1 MALNLDTQ
9 GTGQRME
16 DPFISFMIWK
26 GAILIGIAGVIAFWE
41 GYTGKK
47 LFRRGDESQNPQDRG
62 PDETHK

>member
-1 MALNLDTQ
+1 
-9 GTGQRME
+9 ME

-47 LFRRGDESQNPQDRG
+47 LFSRENRIPTGTTNEADQSRHP
-62 PDETHK
+62 K

>member
-1 MALNLDTQ
+1 
-9 GTGQRME
+9 ME

-47 LFRRGDESQNPQDRG
+47 LFSRGDEPDKHPDEVERQEKLRG
-62 PDETHK
+62 PDN

>member
-1 MALNLDTQ
+1 
-9 GTGQRME
+9 ME

-47 LFRRGDESQNPQDRG
+47 LFSRDDKADDR
-62 PDETHK
+62 

>member
-1 MALNLDTQ
+1 
-9 GTGQRME
+9 ME

-47 LFRRGDESQNPQDRG
+47 LFPREDESRSERDNRG
-62 PDETHK
+62 AD

>member
-1 MALNLDTQ
+1 
-9 GTGQRME
+9 ME

-47 LFRRGDESQNPQDRG
+47 LFRRGDQPERRPEHMGEMNQTAEERRLPVDRQR
-62 PDETHK
+62 P

>member
-1 MALNLDTQ
+1 
-9 GTGQRME
+9 ME

-47 LFRRGDESQNPQDRG
+47 LLRRGDASDSPLESSEDASSVDGSGQLPHR
-62 PDETHK
+62 KV

>member
-1 MALNLDTQ
+1 
-9 GTGQRME
+9 ME

-47 LFRRGDESQNPQDRG
+47 LFRRGDEPQGSWRPKDTSSLEDPKQLPSRRS
-62 PDETHK
+62 

>member
-1 MALNLDTQ
+1 
-9 GTGQRME
+9 ME

-47 LFRRGDESQNPQDRG
+47 LFPRGDETRKPKKPELIANRD
-62 PDETHK
+62 DT

>member
-1 MALNLDTQ
+1 
-9 GTGQRME
+9 ME

-47 LFRRGDESQNPQDRG
+47 LFRRGDEPDQPSDQDYNERL
-62 PDETHK
+62 K